1 MIFTTERL
9 EIRPFTEK
17 DLHATFEMY
26 SKPEVCRYL
35 LHEPWTTEN
44 VETEFRKKRDQRT
57 LSEKSALSLAVL
69 HQQKVIGDLTVWYTG
84 MKETVEIG
92 YCFSDSHSGKGYATE
107 AVSGLLGELFTKL
120 NLHRVQ
126 ANLDA
131 RNVASQK
138 LCERVGMR
146 KEAHFIKDYWSK
158 QEWTDSMV
166 YAMLHEEF
174 VNKMDEKC
182 EWEKR

>member
-1 MIFTTERL
+1 MKFTTKRL
-9 EIRPFTEK
+9 EIRPFMEK

-35 LHEPWTTEN
+35 LHEPWTSEN
-44 VETEFRKKRDQRT
+44 RKKEFDKKLTNSILTETST
-57 LSEKSALSLAVL
+57 LNLAVV
-69 HQQKVIGDLTVWYTG
+69 HQDEVIGDLTVWYKG
-84 MKETVEIG
+84 MKDTVEIG

-107 AVSGLLGELFTKL
+107 AVNGLLGELFTKL

-146 KEAHFIKDYWSK
+146 KEAHFFRDYWNK
-158 QEWTDSMV
+158 NEWTDSMM
-166 YAMLHEEF
+166 YAIWHEEF
-174 VNKMDEKC
+174 V
-182 EWEKR
+182 RQ

>member
-1 MIFTTERL
+1 MKFTTERL
-9 EIRPFTEK
+9 EIRPFMEK
-17 DLHATFEMY
+17 DLEATFKMY
-26 SKPEVCRYL
+26 RKPEICRYL
-35 LHEPWTTEN
+35 LHEPWTSENRNEVFAKKLMNFTLTE
-44 VETEFRKKRDQRT
+44 TST
-57 LSEKSALSLAVL
+57 LNLAVV
-69 HQQKVIGDLTVWYTG
+69 HQDEVIGDLTVWYTG
-84 MKETVEIG
+84 MKDTVEIG
-92 YCFSDSHSGKGYATE
+92 YCFSDSYSGKGYATE

-146 KEAHFIKDYWSK
+146 KEAHFLKDYWNK
-158 QEWTDSMV
+158 NEWTDSMV

-174 VNKMDEKC
+174 V
-182 EWEKR
+182 RQ